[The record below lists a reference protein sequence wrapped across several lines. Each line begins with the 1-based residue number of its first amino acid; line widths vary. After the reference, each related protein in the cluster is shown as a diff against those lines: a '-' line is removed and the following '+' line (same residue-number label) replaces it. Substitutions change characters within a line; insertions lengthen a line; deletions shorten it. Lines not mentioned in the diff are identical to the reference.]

1 MTRHIPFSHYDPYI
15 KNALNHVAA
24 ETVRETGESISWLS
38 GWTKPTVNI
47 GRDQNPDDVCDLA
60 SMRDDNVVL
69 VRRQGGGGAV
79 FLSPGKEISWSF
91 VTPRQRRPE
100 SIKRMHRAVSDSIIE
115 ALDQVGVKAWH
126 EPPNDV
132 VTDDGKISGGTLRQQ
147 DGVVYTGSTLLYDV
161 DVDEMFT
168 YLTPSKEKYEEK
180 GYQDVQS
187 RVDAINN
194 HTKTGFDD
202 VVDLIQSS
210 IIEQHDCEVSS
221 WTDEEMQRARQ
232 HADKYS
238 KPSWLFNA

>member
-1 MTRHIPFSHYDPYI
+1 
-15 KNALNHVAA
+15 
-24 ETVRETGESISWLS
+24 
-38 GWTKPTVNI
+38 
-47 GRDQNPDDVCDLA
+47 
-60 SMRDDNVVL
+60 
-69 VRRQGGGGAV
+69 
-79 FLSPGKEISWSF
+79 
-91 VTPRQRRPE
+91 
-100 SIKRMHRAVSDSIIE
+100 
-115 ALDQVGVKAWH
+115 
-126 EPPNDV
+126 
-132 VTDDGKISGGTLRQQ
+132 
-147 DGVVYTGSTLLYDV
+147 
-161 DVDEMFT
+161 MFT

-238 KPSWLFNA
+238 EPSWLFNA